1 MKRKLVVA
9 GSIGLAAVVIVSV
22 VQFKNTHASQ
32 KVLQTMM
39 MSEPVTMNPVM
50 TTDIYS
56 GQAQDQVYESF
67 YRYDGDKI
75 VPAMATQIVKPS
87 ENDTVYTFKIRQNAK
102 WSNGDPVTAQDF
114 ITAIQ
119 KMADP
124 RTKSQASADGI
135 AVMKNYDAVHKGT
148 MSPDQIGAKALDQRT
163 VQITLT
169 KPVPWFNQLA
179 TTILPVDTKKYQLWG
194 DKYGTASN
202 YMVTNSAYQML
213 GWTGTN
219 TSFTFEKNPYY
230 WHADHVR
237 IAKVKTRVI
246 KTPMTAAGEFKNQ
259 HLDIAQL
266 SDNYIATYKKQSNY
280 HAVPQAIVRGLYFNE
295 TASKTNSQNLRQ
307 AFGYLINRD
316 EITQSVMKDGSLPQ
330 SNAVP
335 QGVMKNASTGQDF
348 TDNAGVQFRMN
359 KQKAKAAW
367 ATYLKETG
375 QHEVN
380 LSMTFDNDP
389 TSKAV
394 GEYIQYT
401 AEHAFPG
408 LTVNT
413 KYEPHN
419 QVVSDVLKQNFDLVN
434 IGLSV
439 SIADASF
446 PLKIG
451 QTGYGLNFS
460 KVSDPTYDQLLTQ
473 ANDMVTDP
481 TKRYQLL
488 QAANQYFTQTKAY
501 MVPLYQPI
509 TANVVAKRV
518 GGFRA
523 NAFHTANYQDM
534 YWQ

>member
-1 MKRKLVVA
+1 M
-9 GSIGLAAVVIVSV
+9 
-22 VQFKNTHASQ
+22 
-32 KVLQTMM
+32 
-39 MSEPVTMNPVM
+39 
-50 TTDIYS
+50 
-56 GQAQDQVYESF
+56 
-67 YRYDGDKI
+67 
-75 VPAMATQIVKPS
+75 
-87 ENDTVYTFKIRQNAK
+87 
-102 WSNGDPVTAQDF
+102 
-114 ITAIQ
+114 
-119 KMADP
+119 
-124 RTKSQASADGI
+124 
-135 AVMKNYDAVHKGT
+135 
-148 MSPDQIGAKALDQRT
+148 
-163 VQITLT
+163 
-169 KPVPWFNQLA
+169 
-179 TTILPVDTKKYQLWG
+179 
-194 DKYGTASN
+194 
-202 YMVTNSAYQML
+202 
-213 GWTGTN
+213 
-219 TSFTFEKNPYY
+219 
-230 WHADHVR
+230 
-237 IAKVKTRVI
+237 
-246 KTPMTAAGEFKNQ
+246 
-259 HLDIAQL
+259 
-266 SDNYIATYKKQSNY
+266 
-280 HAVPQAIVRGLYFNE
+280 
-295 TASKTNSQNLRQ
+295 RQ

-439 SIADASF
+439 SIPDASF